1 MSVSREPLWAH
12 TGMRGDAL
20 TGAFAEGHGCVV
32 VGQGTEVL
40 SLDMCQVGPR
50 GGQVVS
56 DRWLGHDPVHEP
68 IFSCHLPTGMRVQ
81 MEPLPF
87 FGPMEL
93 KGQGQSTPVDSL
105 SSLPMYPGLHLFCPT
120 FWQPLPRL
128 LAEPDQDIQGLGC
141 CCQDFMN
148 RGSH

>member
-20 TGAFAEGHGCVV
+20 TGAFAESHGCVV

-68 IFSCHLPTGMRVQ
+68 IFSCHLPTGMLVQ

-93 KGQGQSTPVDSL
+93 KGQGQSTPSRQPKFPAYVPWAPSI
-105 SSLPMYPGLHLFCPT
+105 LPPV
-120 FWQPLPRL
+120 
-128 LAEPDQDIQGLGC
+128 LAASP
-141 CCQDFMN
+141 
-148 RGSH
+148 